1 MAMADGMSDGGTV
14 YTCEK
19 DVKAAQLARDTILER
34 HGLCEEGRE
43 SVKIDLWEDSAMKSL
58 ETMAKNGLQFDAI
71 FIDADKGNY
80 INYFDFILAN
90 DLLSKSGYILA
101 DNVLFRGMV
110 LDSNKEH
117 SDHNMSFLPPSPPS
131 SPPLSP
137 QSNDSSS
144 KDRRMKRSQMSLQK
158 TADHMDAFNRHIK
171 NDQRVEVVVLP
182 IFDGIS
188 IIVKK

>member
-1 MAMADGMSDGGTV
+1 MAMADGMPNGGTV

-19 DVKAAQLARDTILER
+19 DAKAAQFARDTILER
-34 HGLCEEGRE
+34 HGLCEESRE
-43 SVKIDLWEDSAMKSL
+43 TVKIDLWEGSAMNSL

-80 INYFDFILAN
+80 IKYFDFILAN
-90 DLLSKSGYILA
+90 DLLSRGGYILA

-117 SDHNMSFLPPSPPS
+117 SDHRISLLPPSPPL

-137 QSNDSSS
+137 QPNDSSS
-144 KDRRMKRSQMSLQK
+144 KDRRKKRSQTSLQK
-158 TADHMDAFNRHIK
+158 TADHMDAFNRHIMK
-171 NDQRVEVVVLP
+171 DQRVEVVVLP